1 MSSVIKCRYTAMAC
15 AYGERTYQDCFEAAE
30 YMDECKHKEFHKPE
44 LGKYGRCENAYR
56 AEREFEK
63 TVKSYELDE
72 YELKIGRKVI
82 DTDDINYLEID
93 GRVIYDEEATCDD
106 AH

>member
-15 AYGERTYQDCFEAAE
+15 AYGEETCPGCFEMAE
-30 YMDECKHKEFHKPE
+30 YVDCEHVEFA
-44 LGKYGRCENAYR
+44 GGSDCGGCENAYI
-56 AEREFEK
+56 AKREFEK

-72 YELKIGRKVI
+72 CELKIGRKII